1 LRLWDRRGTEM
12 AELEGKTIVVTG
24 GASGIGAKA
33 AAKLAGLGAGLVL
46 VGRNRSRGEAMLR
59 GLRALR
65 PGGTE
70 PRIVYGD
77 LSLQREVRRVAADI
91 AKVAP
96 RIDVLV
102 NNAGAIFNSYEET
115 EEGLER
121 TFALNHMGYF
131 LLTGL
136 LLPQLRA
143 AAPARIVVVA
153 SEAHRSATLDFAD
166 LQNRRQ
172 FRGWRAYR
180 RSKLCNILF
189 TRELARRLSG
199 SGITANALHP
209 GFVAS
214 GFGDNNGLLFRAGLG
229 LAKRFMAITPD
240 EAADTILELAA
251 GDAGA
256 AGSGEYYV
264 SRRPAVPSAAARD
277 DAAARRLWEESA
289 RLAGFDPG

>member
-1 LRLWDRRGTEM
+1 M

-33 AAKLAGLGAGLVL
+33 AAKLAGLGAALIL
-46 VGRNRSRGEAMLR
+46 VGRNRSRGQAMLR
-59 GLRALR
+59 GLRAVR
-65 PGGTE
+65 PGGSE
-70 PRIVYGD
+70 PRIIYGD
-77 LSLQREVRRVAADI
+77 LSLQREVRRVAAEI
-91 AKVAP
+91 AAVVP

-102 NNAGAIFNSYEET
+102 NNAGAIFDEYHET
-115 EEGLER
+115 EDGLER

-153 SEAHRSATLDFAD
+153 SEAHRDVTLDFAD
-166 LQNRRQ
+166 LQNRRA
-172 FRGWRAYR
+172 FHGWRTYR
-180 RSKLCNILF
+180 RSKLANILF
-189 TRELARRLSG
+189 TRELARRLAG

-229 LAKRFMAITPD
+229 LAKRLVGITPD
-240 EAADTILELAA
+240 AAAETIVDVAA
-251 GDAGA
+251 GGA
-256 AGSGEYYV
+256 AGSGDYYV
-264 SRRPAVPSAAARD
+264 SRRRAVPSAAARD

-289 RLAGFDPG
+289 RLAGFDPA

>member
-1 LRLWDRRGTEM
+1 M

-33 AAKLAGLGAGLVL
+33 AAKLAGLGARLIL

-59 GLRALR
+59 GLRAAR
-65 PGGTE
+65 PGGAE

-77 LSLQREVRRVAADI
+77 LSLQREVRRVAAEI
-91 AKVAP
+91 AALAP

-102 NNAGAIFNSYEET
+102 NNAGAIFDEYRET
-115 EEGLER
+115 EDRLER

-136 LLPQLRA
+136 LLPRLRA

-153 SEAHRSATLDFAD
+153 SEAHRDVTLDFAD
-166 LQNRRQ
+166 LQNRRA
-172 FRGWRAYR
+172 FHGWRTYR
-180 RSKLCNILF
+180 RSKLANILF
-189 TRELARRLSG
+189 TRELARRLAG

-229 LAKRFMAITPD
+229 LAKRLVGITPD
-240 EAADTILELAA
+240 AAADTILDLA
-251 GDAGA
+251 GGSAGA
-256 AGSGEYYV
+256 AGSGDYYV
-264 SRRPAVPSAAARD
+264 SRRRAVPSGAARD

-289 RLAGFDPG
+289 RLAGFDPA